1 MNADIRA
8 RDPGL
13 QPERTALS
21 WQRTAFSS
29 LVLALVTAR
38 AGFSQ
43 GDIMLTVLGSAST
56 LFSLF
61 LVFISLRR
69 QRVIRYDTELTS
81 RNAVV
86 FKRLMCLALGLNA
99 LAITLHNVINLF

>member
-1 MNADIRA
+1 MNVDIRE
-8 RDPGL
+8 RDSGL

-29 LVLALVTAR
+29 LVLALVTTR

-43 GDIMLTVLGSAST
+43 GDIMLTGLGSVAT

-69 QRVIRYDTELTS
+69 QRVMRYDTELTS
-81 RNAVV
+81 RKAVV
-86 FKRLMCLALGLNA
+86 CKRFMCLALGLNA
-99 LAITLHNVINLF
+99 LAITLHNVVNLI

>member
-1 MNADIRA
+1 MNTYIRV
-8 RDPGL
+8 RDTGL

-29 LVLALVTAR
+29 LVLALVTTR
-38 AGFSQ
+38 AGLSM
-43 GDIMLTVLGSAST
+43 GDIMLMVVGGVST

-69 QRVIRYDTELTS
+69 QRVLWYDTELTS
-81 RNAVV
+81 RSAVIC
-86 FKRLMCLALGLNA
+86 KGLMCLGLGLNA
-99 LAITLHNVINLF
+99 LTITLHNVVNLF